1 MTNSNIRKA
10 DRFISFLPATVCSS
24 KIQTDKNLDHFLI
37 KTLPARNIIVLN
49 MRQSYANEL
58 DMFAITI
65 DLTEHNGGGLPRVA
79 IKEKKGNETA
89 KK

>member
-49 MRQSYANEL
+49 MR
-58 DMFAITI
+58 
-65 DLTEHNGGGLPRVA
+65 
-79 IKEKKGNETA
+79 
-89 KK
+89 